1 MIKGFGADVTQVKS
15 PSDLTRAI
23 VHSHRGLNFVVVEV
37 PDRRENAQVLK
48 EVTQSLVSALRIGS
62 NLA

>member
-1 MIKGFGADVTQVKS
+1 VDVVRVKNE
-15 PSDLTRAI
+15 SDLERET
-23 VHSHRGLNFVVVEV
+23 VHPQTGLKFVIVEV
-37 PDRRENAQVLK
+37 PDRVTNAAVLK